1 MKNKQ
6 TKTRT
11 NTDRSIKIE
20 CNGGFREVGNNAVIL
35 DNGKERISME
45 FGFNVSDGIGPLL
58 PKTPVDSVIICHGH
72 LDHCGS
78 VPELW
83 NIQKKKPKIF
93 GTQATKDLAELVLYD
108 SLKVGKLKGKPRN
121 FGRNDIRNVLHN
133 WTLVNYKK
141 PFTIGSTKI
150 TFYDAG
156 HIPGSAMALIEM
168 SGKKILY
175 TSDFKIEETQ
185 LVNGADYSK
194 IKDVDLLIMETTYSS
209 RSLDKRAKIEKAF
222 AEQVKKTVKGGGVA
236 LIPSFAIRAPELLMI
251 LEKYGIDFPVYVDG
265 MGRAA
270 IDISSRN
277 SKFLRNSVQ
286 LKSGMK
292 KAILIKTQ
300 EQRRKAA
307 TKPCAIITTGGS
319 MDGGPIAHYIKY
331 VYTDPKSALIT
342 AGYQIP
348 GTAGKYL
355 ADTGRYVT
363 EDVDLKVKCPMYNFE
378 LSSHAGRDELLKLV
392 KDLRPKK
399 VLCIHGSHC
408 PRFAMELRS
417 QLSIDAIAPK
427 QGEELVF

>member
-35 DNGKERISME
+35 DNGKERISKE

-58 PKTPVDSVIICHGH
+58 PKKPVDSVVICHGH

-83 NIQKKKPKIF
+83 NVQKKKPKIF

-108 SLKVGKLKGKPRN
+108 SLKVGKLKGTPRN

-133 WTLVNYKK
+133 WTMVNYKK
-141 PFTIGSTKI
+141 PFTIGSTKV

-185 LVNGADYSK
+185 LVKGADYSN

-251 LEKYGIDFPVYVDG
+251 LEKNLIGLG
-265 MGRAA
+265 
-270 IDISSRN
+270 S
-277 SKFLRNSVQ
+277 FLFVHASLQ
-286 LKSGMK
+286 F
-292 KAILIKTQ
+292 
-300 EQRRKAA
+300 QRL
-307 TKPCAIITTGGS
+307 
-319 MDGGPIAHYIKY
+319 Y
-331 VYTDPKSALIT
+331 
-342 AGYQIP
+342 
-348 GTAGKYL
+348 
-355 ADTGRYVT
+355 
-363 EDVDLKVKCPMYNFE
+363 
-378 LSSHAGRDELLKLV
+378 
-392 KDLRPKK
+392 
-399 VLCIHGSHC
+399 
-408 PRFAMELRS
+408 
-417 QLSIDAIAPK
+417 
-427 QGEELVF
+427 